1 MVQLLWESLAF
12 PLKLNVEL
20 PHDPGLPLPGLH
32 TNVHSSVIPISQ
44 KVEITQM
51 SIDGWTEKQN
61 AVSSYTGVFFSH
73 KKE

>member
-51 SIDGWTEKQN
+51 SIDG
-61 AVSSYTGVFFSH
+61 
-73 KKE
+73 